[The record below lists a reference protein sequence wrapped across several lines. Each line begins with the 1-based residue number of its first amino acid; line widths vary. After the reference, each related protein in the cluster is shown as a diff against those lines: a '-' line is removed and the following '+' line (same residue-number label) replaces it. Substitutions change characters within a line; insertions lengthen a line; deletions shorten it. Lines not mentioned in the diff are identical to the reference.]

1 MRELQLEIQSTLF
14 LQEFEIAKDVLLNLL
29 RLGFGINPL
38 QIHNDL
44 LDGVLTV
51 AALDDFE
58 SRGVKAQGPL
68 RHWAGPLLGV
78 FSKTATWRYAPAIRY
93 IMLDRYV

>member
-1 MRELQLEIQSTLF
+1 MPELQLEIQSTLF

-29 RLGFGINPL
+29 GLGFGINPL

-58 SRGVKAQGPL
+58 ARAVKAQGAF
-68 RHWAGPLLGV
+68 RHEQDALLV
-78 FSKTATWRYAPAIRY
+78 IFPKAATGS
-93 IMLDRYV
+93 